1 MGLKFF
7 CLDCFPCVIVHPECV
22 LRSRMSPLET
32 VLLPVIFEIL
42 IEQTDCSS
50 FVLKKITVNL
60 SEVSE
65 DMGKTQCT
73 KSMRCTIQLKIC

>member
-1 MGLKFF
+1 
-7 CLDCFPCVIVHPECV
+7 
-22 LRSRMSPLET
+22 MSPLET

-50 FVLKKITVNL
+50 FVMKKITVNMR
-60 SEVSE
+60 EVSE

-73 KSMRCTIQLKIC
+73 KSKRCTI